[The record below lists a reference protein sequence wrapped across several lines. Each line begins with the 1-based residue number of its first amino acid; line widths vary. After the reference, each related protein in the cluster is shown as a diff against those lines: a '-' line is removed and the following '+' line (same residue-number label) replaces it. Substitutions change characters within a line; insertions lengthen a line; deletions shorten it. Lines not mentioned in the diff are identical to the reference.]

1 MAETYLLLIHRAEGV
16 SKLPGA
22 LLGKPK
28 LYTTVYLH
36 DYPVL
41 TTHIVEGTLSPQWM
55 CIGNIAS
62 VYRSTILIG
71 ECHTTVAD
79 LLKQSGANT
88 STTLDMKRKTSV
100 SGRLIVCLD
109 HALRHSTSTNEVS
122 VNLSNSDSIEPSSC
136 LPTDILAKF
145 RYLTESDL
153 LKQLKPAQYNASLH
167 EECLGGTRQTI
178 LTKLIEGLTSSQSNI
193 TWLVGKPGTGKS
205 TIAYTVAQHFRTS
218 HQIGAFVFFARDD
231 SKNSNV
237 LGVLHHIAHRVAESN
252 IRARKALCD
261 VLAADATLI
270 YGDYQEQFQKLLVD
284 PFEAAGPYIG
294 RPVVIIIDALDECLD
309 PASRRALVSLIAV
322 DMKRLHPAFRLLIT
336 SRPDL
341 DIVRALSSQS
351 HITAHQLEIGT
362 EDATRDIQLYLRQRM
377 RELSER
383 CGVENPRWPAEHD
396 LQLLANFTGGL
407 FINAVTACNF
417 VGGFNPPRRLQ
428 QLLDAGPEW
437 LHTMGSS

>member
-1 MAETYLLLIHRAEGV
+1 MAETYSLLIHRAEGV

-153 LKQLKPAQYNASLH
+153 LGQLKPAQYNASLH

-205 TIAYTVAQHFRTS
+205 TIAYTVAQHFSTS

-231 SKNSNV
+231 SKNSNKGS
-237 LGVLHHIAHRVAESN
+237 LRRTGH
-252 IRARKALCD
+252 
-261 VLAADATLI
+261 
-270 YGDYQEQFQKLLVD
+270 
-284 PFEAAGPYIG
+284 IG

-309 PASRRALVSLIAV
+309 PASRRALVSLIAI

-383 CGVENPRWPAEHD
+383 CGVENSRWPAEHD
-396 LQLLANFTGGL
+396 L
-407 FINAVTACNF
+407 
-417 VGGFNPPRRLQ
+417 NPPRRLQ